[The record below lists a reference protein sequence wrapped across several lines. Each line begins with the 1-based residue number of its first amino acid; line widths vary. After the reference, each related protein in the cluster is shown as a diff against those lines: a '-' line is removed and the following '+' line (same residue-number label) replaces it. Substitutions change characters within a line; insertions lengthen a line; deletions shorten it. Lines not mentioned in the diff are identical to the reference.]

1 MQADEAFARQLAMG
15 SMRSNSLTD
24 DGASLLGGAAGSDGG
39 GHGGGDRGGGGGGGG
54 GGAAG
59 GLAGGGYG
67 PVGGNLRRQPSM
79 PPGGA
84 SANGLRYNMINQSYQ
99 SSANGGG
106 LNKMTNTMVT
116 LIGVPQIMAAAF
128 YMPAYGTQACSKPL
142 TLWVSVHALRTAAM
156 IGVYWTMYRLHKRVV
171 DERGLEAARRYL
183 VENSTMRSLTYA
195 KNVLEMIA
203 LAWFVLGNVWILGAS
218 DCATVAPDLYSLALG
233 LLIVSY
239 VIYLLPCILI
249 LLFLPIFCFCLPC
262 ILRFASRYVQRRQQ
276 QQQ

>member
-128 YMPAYGTQACSKPL
+128 YMPADL
-142 TLWVSVHALRTAAM
+142 TEEDT
-156 IGVYWTMYRLHKRVV
+156 
-171 DERGLEAARRYL
+171 LE
-183 VENSTMRSLTYA
+183 V
-195 KNVLEMIA
+195 K
-203 LAWFVLGNVWILGAS
+203 
-218 DCATVAPDLYSLALG
+218 
-233 LLIVSY
+233 
-239 VIYLLPCILI
+239 
-249 LLFLPIFCFCLPC
+249 LPIKRCE
-262 ILRFASRYVQRRQQ
+262 IGEVTLRCENATPPKERAWALELKLSPEVVYEVLDVAGVRAAHGDAVRVRGRPR
-276 QQQ
+276 